1 MRSARALNASY
12 KEQWHRMTSN
22 ASHDR
27 ESFSNACP
35 RFIYSFQKSLWN
47 HYKLHSSA
55 CSDNGLCFTREKRH
69 SNYGILKFEDDF
81 FRNAGQHTRIM
92 HLFVAIRI
100 FGVILKYSPAL
111 LGFRAHNWNWN
122 DQSNPRLMR
131 NKLLSHWHFI
141 AGRKHR
147 IYRIFERRKKH
158 ILRVTINRDPI
169 I

>member
-1 MRSARALNASY
+1 MKLFSAYFDYWHSDNMRLHSKNDIIHNLIDFGICFFLFQTPVRSARALNASY

-55 CSDNGLCFTREKRH
+55 CSDNGLCFTREKKH
-69 SNYGILKFEDDF
+69 SSYGILKFEDDF

-92 HLFVAIRI
+92 HLFVAIRT
-100 FGVILKYSPAL
+100 FGVILK
-111 LGFRAHNWNWN
+111 
-122 DQSNPRLMR
+122 
-131 NKLLSHWHFI
+131 
-141 AGRKHR
+141 
-147 IYRIFERRKKH
+147 
-158 ILRVTINRDPI
+158 
-169 I
+169 